1 MRKKEKGFAF
11 LDPAHAGGESEKPSQ
26 RKIVTSGV
34 TTPAPESVNDEVEK
48 HGEKRKSKKKKDGDD
63 KSKTEDS
70 KVSGGKSKRT
80 EEVKEEVKP
89 KTNVDRANAA
99 LKEEYHFSETDLAN
113 FVDENALSHEDIGSL
128 VKLVQYKMVAK
139 LVESHVRVKD
149 LSSPHSLQALSETFS
164 ARSRPFSV

>member
-1 MRKKEKGFAF
+1 LLSSTLDVFEAMRKKERNFAF

-26 RKIVTSGV
+26 RKIVASGI
-34 TTPAPESVNDEVEK
+34 TTPAPESVDGDIEEQ
-48 HGEKRKSKKKKDGDD
+48 GEKKKSKKKKDGDD

-70 KVSGGKSKRT
+70 KVSGGKPKKT

-113 FVDENALSHEDIGSL
+113 FVD
-128 VKLVQYKMVAK
+128 
-139 LVESHVRVKD
+139 
-149 LSSPHSLQALSETFS
+149 
-164 ARSRPFSV
+164 